1 MVKIRDVALDAGVS
15 VATVS
20 RALNNYST
28 VAPEL
33 VSRVRASAE
42 KLGYRPNALARS
54 LRRRTTQVWSLIVT
68 DIDNPFYTALARGV
82 EDVARESGYSVL
94 LCNSDE
100 DADRERDYLL
110 VAEQEQAAGVIIAP
124 SGPETDVSR
133 LLAADIPIVAVDRT
147 LTADVDIVRT
157 NSALAAANATEHLL
171 AAGWKRPACI
181 TGPADSETAEERH
194 RGYRDAAI
202 EHGIEPVVRH
212 VPFHS
217 DGGTAAVAELM
228 SEDDPPDAFVVANSV
243 LALGVLDELR
253 RRRIGVGADVGLVMF
268 DEAPWAPLL
277 SPAITVLMQP
287 AYDIGAEAAR
297 LLGTRI
303 GAIPPDGGGRE
314 GRRDDG
320 TDGGSESEPAARREI
335 VLPTTLI
342 VRESSQRPD

>member
-1 MVKIRDVALDAGVS
+1 MVKIRDVALHAGVS

-33 VSRVRASAE
+33 VSRVRDSAE

-54 LRRRTTQVWSLIVT
+54 LRRQTTRVWSLIVT

-82 EDVARESGYSVL
+82 EDIARDSGYSVL

-100 DADRERDYLL
+100 DAVRERDYLQ

-124 SGPETDVSR
+124 SGRDTDVSR
-133 LLAADIPIVAVDRT
+133 LIAARIPIVAIDRT
-147 LTADVDIVRT
+147 MTADVDIVRT
-157 NSALAAANATEHLL
+157 NSGLAARAATEHLL
-171 AAGWKRPACI
+171 AAGWRHPACI
-181 TGPADSETAEERH
+181 TGPADSETAEDRY
-194 RGYRDAAI
+194 RGYREAALAA
-202 EHGIEPVVRH
+202 GVEPLARH

-217 DGGTAAVAELM
+217 DGGTEAVAELLG
-228 SEDDPPDAFVVANSV
+228 EDDPPDSFFVANSV

-253 RRRIGVGADVGLVMF
+253 RRKVAVGADVGLVMF

-277 SPAITVLMQP
+277 SPAITVLTQP

-297 LLGTRI
+297 LLVARI
-303 GAIPPDGGGRE
+303 GAPE
-314 GRRDDG
+314 GAPHG
-320 TDGGSESEPAARREI
+320 PKEI
-335 VLPTTLI
+335 VLPTTLV
-342 VRESSQRPD
+342 VRESSQRAV